1 MRESNRVRELRKDQS
16 LDELARIGNVAQFVS
31 YSPIGP
37 TPRQQFC
44 RVSGYEPNYAFG
56 SVRKGLTSLI
66 ENSPEGTIN
75 LRSFTPESPRS
86 RDFHYGLA
94 NVDEVQSLLERM
106 SAEGLFVIANETV
119 DVSDGGVS
127 GVIQGGIAEFAPDDT
142 PRCVEK
148 DGAASLPDGLARSL
162 IRIVY
167 GFEPETVAADRGRLE
182 FSIHPKPR
190 GWRKSHTLMWEY
202 ERTESAPARPA
213 MKWPNRF
220 SQHIGD
226 KTFGLLVAHA
236 IGLPV
241 PRTTCFARRVA
252 PFTFG
257 EETTSREVWTRTC
270 PREQEPGRYTTTKG
284 WIDPFKLLA
293 IEDPQGSAIPAVLCQ
308 AAISATHSG
317 AAIADANGD
326 LIVEG
331 IAGEGDHFML
341 GRKVSERIPA
351 SVTADVQAL
360 YEHAKAALGPVRF
373 EWVHDGARAW
383 IVQLH
388 KGATDSAA
396 STIVP
401 GEAERWEVFDVS
413 WGLEELRSLLH
424 RLPSD
429 VGVHIRG
436 EVGLTSHVADLLRK
450 HRRPARLTEGSSA

>member
-1 MRESNRVRELRKDQS
+1 MSLRKDQS

-31 YSPIGP
+31 YSPGGK
-37 TPRQQFC
+37 TPNQQFC
-44 RVSGYEPNYAFG
+44 RIAGYEPNHRFTR
-56 SVRKGLTSLI
+56 VRDGLYSLV
-66 ENSPEGTIN
+66 ERSPEGTIN

-86 RDFHYGLA
+86 RDFHYGLG
-94 NVDEVQSLLERM
+94 NVDEAESLLTRM

-127 GVIQGGIAEFAPDDT
+127 GVIQGGVAEFAPDDT

-148 DGAASLPDGLARSL
+148 EGTASMPSDLAKSI
-162 IRIVY
+162 IRMVF

-190 GWRKSHTLMWEY
+190 GWRRSHTLMWEY
-202 ERTESAPARPA
+202 EGTESAPAQPA

-241 PRTTCFARRVA
+241 PRTTCFSRRVA

-257 EETTSREVWTRTC
+257 QDTASREVWTRTC
-270 PREQEPGRYTTTKG
+270 PREQEPGRYTTVKG
-284 WIDPFKLLA
+284 WADPFKLLA
-293 IEDPQGSAIPAVLCQ
+293 IEDPQGTQIPAILCQ
-308 AAISATHSG
+308 AAVPATHSG
-317 AAIADANGD
+317 AAITDATGK
-326 LIVEG
+326 LVIEG
-331 IAGEGDHFML
+331 TAGEGDHFML
-341 GRKVSERIPA
+341 GRKMPERIPT
-351 SVTADVQAL
+351 SVMADVGAL
-360 YEHAKAALGPVRF
+360 YDLAKASLGPVRF
-373 EWVHDGARAW
+373 EWVHDGSRAW

-401 GEAERWEVFDVS
+401 GDARRWEVFQVS
-413 WGLEELRSLLH
+413 RGLEALRGFLDEL
-424 RLPSD
+424 PGD
-429 VGVHIRG
+429 VGVSIEG
-436 EVGLTSHVADLLRK
+436 EIGLTSHFADLLRK
-450 HRRPARLTEGSSA
+450 ARRPARIESAAAAGH

>member
-1 MRESNRVRELRKDQS
+1 MSLRKDRS

-31 YSPIGP
+31 YSPGG
-37 TPRQQFC
+37 TLPRQEFC
-44 RVSGYEPNYAFG
+44 RVAGYEPNHSFD
-56 SVRKGLTSLI
+56 SVRGGLVSLI
-66 ENSPEGTIN
+66 ERSPEGTIN
-75 LRSFTPESPRS
+75 LRSFTPDSPRS

-94 NVDEVQSLLERM
+94 NVDEAKSLLDKM

-119 DVSDGGVS
+119 DISDGGVS
-127 GVIQGGIAEFAPDDT
+127 GVIQGGVAEFAPDDT

-148 DGAASLPDGLARSL
+148 EGTASMPSDLARAV
-162 IRIVY
+162 IRIVF

-190 GWRKSHTLMWEY
+190 GWRRTHTLMWEY
-202 ERTESAPARPA
+202 EGTESAPARPA

-257 EETTSREVWTRTC
+257 QDTASREVWTRTC
-270 PREQEPGRYTTTKG
+270 PREQEPGRYTTVKG
-284 WIDPFKLLA
+284 WTDPFKLLA
-293 IEDPQGSAIPAVLCQ
+293 IEDPQGTAIPAVLCQ
-308 AAISATHSG
+308 AAIPATYSG
-317 AAIADANGD
+317 AAITDANGEVV
-326 LIVEG
+326 IEG
-331 IAGEGDHFML
+331 TAGEGDHFML
-341 GRKVSERIPA
+341 GRKVPEKIPA
-351 SVTADVQAL
+351 SIFADVRSL
-360 YEHAKAALGPVRF
+360 FEHARAALGPVRF
-373 EWVHDGARAW
+373 EWVHDGSRAW

-401 GEAERWEVFDVS
+401 GDASHWEVFEVS
-413 WGLEELRSLLH
+413 RGLEALRGFLDQ
-424 RLPSD
+424 LPGD
-429 VGVHIRG
+429 VGVRIEG
-436 EVGLTSHVADLLRK
+436 QIGLTSHIADLLRK
-450 HRRPARLTEGSSA
+450 ARRPARIDNSALAGR

>member
-1 MRESNRVRELRKDQS
+1 MSLRKDQS

-31 YSPIGP
+31 YSPGGK
-37 TPRQQFC
+37 TPNQQFC
-44 RVSGYEPNYAFG
+44 RIAGYEPNHRFTT
-56 SVRKGLTSLI
+56 VRDGLYSLV
-66 ENSPEGTIN
+66 ERSPEGTIN

-86 RDFHYGLA
+86 RDFHYGLG
-94 NVDEVQSLLERM
+94 NVDEAESLLTRM

-127 GVIQGGIAEFAPDDT
+127 GVIQGGVAEFAPDDT

-148 DGAASLPDGLARSL
+148 EGTASMPSDLAKSI
-162 IRIVY
+162 IRMVF

-190 GWRKSHTLMWEY
+190 GWRRSHTLMWEY
-202 ERTESAPARPA
+202 EGTESAPAQAA

-241 PRTTCFARRVA
+241 PRTTCFSRRVA

-257 EETTSREVWTRTC
+257 QDTASREVWTRTC
-270 PREQEPGRYTTTKG
+270 PREQEPGRYTTVKG
-284 WIDPFKLLA
+284 WADPFKLLA
-293 IEDPQGSAIPAVLCQ
+293 IEDPQGTQIPAILCQ
-308 AAISATHSG
+308 AAVPATHSG
-317 AAIADANGD
+317 AAITDATGK
-326 LIVEG
+326 LVIEG
-331 IAGEGDHFML
+331 TAGEGDHFML
-341 GRKVSERIPA
+341 GRKMPERIPT
-351 SVTADVQAL
+351 SVMADVGAL
-360 YEHAKAALGPVRF
+360 YDLAKASLGPVRF
-373 EWVHDGARAW
+373 EWVHDGSRAW

-401 GEAERWEVFDVS
+401 GDARRWEVFQVS
-413 WGLEELRSLLH
+413 RGLEALRGFLDEL
-424 RLPSD
+424 PGD
-429 VGVHIRG
+429 VGVSIEG
-436 EVGLTSHVADLLRK
+436 EIGLTSHFADLLRK
-450 HRRPARLTEGSSA
+450 ARRPARIESAAAAGH

>member
-1 MRESNRVRELRKDQS
+1 MSLRKDQS

-31 YSPIGP
+31 YSPGGK
-37 TPRQQFC
+37 TPNQQFC
-44 RVSGYEPNYAFG
+44 RIAGYEPNHRFTT
-56 SVRKGLTSLI
+56 VRDGLYSLV
-66 ENSPEGTIN
+66 ERSPEGTIN

-86 RDFHYGLA
+86 RDFHYGLG
-94 NVDEVQSLLERM
+94 NVDEAESLLTRM

-127 GVIQGGIAEFAPDDT
+127 GVIQGGVAEFAPDDT

-148 DGAASLPDGLARSL
+148 EGTASMPSDLAKSI
-162 IRIVY
+162 IRMVF

-190 GWRKSHTLMWEY
+190 GWRRSHTLMWEY
-202 ERTESAPARPA
+202 EGTESAPAQPA

-241 PRTTCFARRVA
+241 PRTTCFSRRVA

-257 EETTSREVWTRTC
+257 QDTASREVWTRTC
-270 PREQEPGRYTTTKG
+270 PREQEPGRYTTVKG
-284 WIDPFKLLA
+284 WADPFKLLA
-293 IEDPQGSAIPAVLCQ
+293 IEDPQGTQIPAILCQ
-308 AAISATHSG
+308 AAVPATHSG
-317 AAIADANGD
+317 AAITDATGK
-326 LIVEG
+326 LVIEG
-331 IAGEGDHFML
+331 TAGEGDHFML
-341 GRKVSERIPA
+341 GRKMPERIPT
-351 SVTADVQAL
+351 SVMADVGAL
-360 YEHAKAALGPVRF
+360 YDLAKASLGPVRF
-373 EWVHDGARAW
+373 EWVHDGSRAW

-401 GEAERWEVFDVS
+401 GDARRWEVFQVS
-413 WGLEELRSLLH
+413 RGLEALRGFLDEL
-424 RLPSD
+424 PGD
-429 VGVHIRG
+429 VGVSIEG
-436 EVGLTSHVADLLRK
+436 EIGLTSHFADLLRK
-450 HRRPARLTEGSSA
+450 ARRPARIESAAAAGH

>member
-1 MRESNRVRELRKDQS
+1 MSLRKDQS

-31 YSPIGP
+31 YSPGGKAP
-37 TPRQQFC
+37 NQQFC
-44 RVSGYEPNYAFG
+44 RIAGYEPNHRFETL
-56 SVRKGLTSLI
+56 RDGLCSLV
-66 ENSPEGTIN
+66 EHSPEGTIN

-94 NVDEVQSLLERM
+94 NVDEAESLLRKM

-127 GVIQGGIAEFAPDDT
+127 GVIQGGVAEFAPDDT

-148 DGAASLPDGLARSL
+148 EGTASMPSNLARSI
-162 IRIVY
+162 IRMVF

-190 GWRKSHTLMWEY
+190 GWRRSHTLMWEY
-202 ERTESAPARPA
+202 EGTESAPAQPA

-241 PRTTCFARRVA
+241 PRTTCFSRRVA

-257 EETTSREVWTRTC
+257 QDTASREVWTRTC
-270 PREQEPGRYTTTKG
+270 PKEQEPGRYTTVKG
-284 WIDPFKLLA
+284 WADPFKLLS
-293 IEDPQGSAIPAVLCQ
+293 IEDPQGTQIPAILCQ
-308 AAISATHSG
+308 AAVPATHSG
-317 AAIADANGD
+317 AAITDATGQ
-326 LIVEG
+326 LIIEG
-331 IAGEGDHFML
+331 TAGEGDHFML
-341 GRKVSERIPA
+341 GRKVPEKIPA
-351 SVTADVQAL
+351 SVTADVRAL
-360 YEHAKAALGPVRF
+360 YDLAKASLGPVRF
-373 EWVHDGARAW
+373 EWVHDGSRAW

-401 GEAERWEVFDVS
+401 GDARRWETFQVS
-413 WGLEELRSLLH
+413 RGLEALRGFLDG
-424 RLPSD
+424 LPGD
-429 VGVHIRG
+429 VGVSIEG
-436 EVGLTSHVADLLRK
+436 EIGLTSHFADLLRK
-450 HRRPARLTEGSSA
+450 ARRPARIKSAAAAGH

>member
-1 MRESNRVRELRKDQS
+1 MSLRKDQS

-31 YSPIGP
+31 YSPGGK
-37 TPRQQFC
+37 TPNQQFC
-44 RVSGYEPNYAFG
+44 RIAGYEPNHRFAT
-56 SVRKGLTSLI
+56 VRDGLYSLV
-66 ENSPEGTIN
+66 EHSPEGTIN

-86 RDFHYGLA
+86 RDFHYGLG
-94 NVDEVQSLLERM
+94 NVDEAESLLTRM

-127 GVIQGGIAEFAPDDT
+127 GVIQGGVAEFAPDDT

-148 DGAASLPDGLARSL
+148 EGTASMPSDLARSI
-162 IRIVY
+162 IRMVF

-190 GWRKSHTLMWEY
+190 GWRRSHTLMWEY
-202 ERTESAPARPA
+202 EGTESAPAQPA

-241 PRTTCFARRVA
+241 PRTTCFSRRVA

-257 EETTSREVWTRTC
+257 QDTASREVWTRTC
-270 PREQEPGRYTTTKG
+270 PREQEPGRYTTVKG
-284 WIDPFKLLA
+284 WADPFKLLA
-293 IEDPQGSAIPAVLCQ
+293 IEDPQGTQIPAILCQ
-308 AAISATHSG
+308 AAVPATHSG
-317 AAIADANGD
+317 AAITDATGK
-326 LIVEG
+326 LVIEG
-331 IAGEGDHFML
+331 TAGEGDHFML
-341 GRKVSERIPA
+341 GRKVPERIPT
-351 SVTADVQAL
+351 SVMADVGAL
-360 YEHAKAALGPVRF
+360 YDLAKASLGPVRF
-373 EWVHDGARAW
+373 EWVHDGSRAW

-401 GEAERWEVFDVS
+401 GDARRWEVFQVS
-413 WGLEELRSLLH
+413 RGLEALRGFLDG
-424 RLPSD
+424 LPGD
-429 VGVHIRG
+429 VGVSIEG
-436 EVGLTSHVADLLRK
+436 EIGLTSHFADLLRK
-450 HRRPARLTEGSSA
+450 ARRPARIESAAAAGH

>member
-1 MRESNRVRELRKDQS
+1 MSIRKDKS

-31 YSPIGP
+31 YSPDSRNP
-37 TPRQQFC
+37 HQQFC
-44 RVSGYEPNYAFG
+44 RVAGFEPNHPFD
-56 SVRKGLTSLI
+56 SVRAGLSSLI
-66 ENSPEGTIN
+66 EHSPEGTIN

-94 NVDEVQSLLERM
+94 NVDEAQALLERM

-127 GVIQGGIAEFAPDDT
+127 GVIQGGVAEFAPDDT

-148 DGAASLPDGLARSL
+148 EGTASLPADLARSL

-202 ERTESAPARPA
+202 EGTESTPARPA

-226 KTFGLLVAHA
+226 KTFGLLIAHA
-236 IGLPV
+236 IGLSV

-252 PFTFG
+252 PFVFG
-257 EETTSREVWTRTC
+257 QETTSREVWTRTC
-270 PREQEPGRYTTTKG
+270 PREQEPGRYTTVKG
-284 WIDPFKLLA
+284 WIDPFKLMM
-293 IEDPQGSAIPAVLCQ
+293 IEDPQGTAIPAVLCQ
-308 AAISATHSG
+308 SAVSAVYSG
-317 AAIADANGD
+317 AAITDANGE
-326 LIVEG
+326 LVVEG
-331 IAGEGDHFML
+331 TAGEGDHFML
-341 GRKVSERIPA
+341 GRKNPEKIPA
-351 SVTADVQAL
+351 AILSDVRAL

-373 EWVHDGARAW
+373 EWVHDGSRAW
-383 IVQLH
+383 LVQLH

-401 GEAERWEVFDVS
+401 GDARHWEVFQVS
-413 WGLEELRSLLH
+413 RGLEALRGFLEH
-424 RLPSD
+424 LPGD
-429 VGVHIRG
+429 VGVRIEG
-436 EVGLTSHVADLLRK
+436 EIGLTSHIADLLRK
-450 HRRPARLTEGSSA
+450 ARRPARIESAVAGH

>member
-1 MRESNRVRELRKDQS
+1 MSLRKDQS

-31 YSPIGP
+31 YSPGGK
-37 TPRQQFC
+37 TPNQQFC
-44 RVSGYEPNYAFG
+44 RIAGYEPNHRFTT
-56 SVRKGLTSLI
+56 VRDGLYSLV
-66 ENSPEGTIN
+66 EHSPEGTIN

-86 RDFHYGLA
+86 RDFHYGLG
-94 NVDEVQSLLERM
+94 NVDEAESLLTRM

-127 GVIQGGIAEFAPDDT
+127 GVIQGGVAEFAPDDT

-148 DGAASLPDGLARSL
+148 EGTASMPSDLAKSI
-162 IRIVY
+162 IRMVF

-190 GWRKSHTLMWEY
+190 GWRRSHTLMWEY
-202 ERTESAPARPA
+202 EGTESAPAQPA

-241 PRTTCFARRVA
+241 PRTTCFSRRVA

-257 EETTSREVWTRTC
+257 QDTASREVWTRTC
-270 PREQEPGRYTTTKG
+270 PRDQEPGRYTTVKG
-284 WIDPFKLLA
+284 WADPFKLLA
-293 IEDPQGSAIPAVLCQ
+293 IEDPQGTQIPAILCQ
-308 AAISATHSG
+308 AAVPATHSG
-317 AAIADANGD
+317 AAITDATGK
-326 LIVEG
+326 LVIEG
-331 IAGEGDHFML
+331 TAGEGDHFML
-341 GRKVSERIPA
+341 GRKMPERIPT
-351 SVTADVQAL
+351 SVMADVGTL
-360 YEHAKAALGPVRF
+360 YDLAKASLGPVRF
-373 EWVHDGARAW
+373 EWVHDGSRAW

-401 GEAERWEVFDVS
+401 GDARRWEVFQVS
-413 WGLEELRSLLH
+413 RGLEALRGFLDG
-424 RLPSD
+424 LPGD
-429 VGVHIRG
+429 VGVSIEG
-436 EVGLTSHVADLLRK
+436 EIGLTSHFADLLRK
-450 HRRPARLTEGSSA
+450 ARRPARIESAAAAAGH

>member
-1 MRESNRVRELRKDQS
+1 MSLRKDQS

-31 YSPIGP
+31 YSPGGE
-37 TPRQQFC
+37 TPDQQFC
-44 RVSGYEPNYAFG
+44 RIAGYEPNHPFAT
-56 SVRKGLTSLI
+56 VRDGLYSLV
-66 ENSPEGTIN
+66 EHSPEGTIN

-86 RDFHYGLA
+86 RDFHYGLG
-94 NVDEVQSLLERM
+94 NVDEAESLLRKM

-127 GVIQGGIAEFAPDDT
+127 GVIQGGVAEFAPDDT

-148 DGAASLPDGLARSL
+148 EGTASMPSDLARSI
-162 IRIVY
+162 IRMVF

-190 GWRKSHTLMWEY
+190 GWRRSHTLMWEY
-202 ERTESAPARPA
+202 EGTESAPAQPA

-241 PRTTCFARRVA
+241 PRTTCFSRRVA

-257 EETTSREVWTRTC
+257 QDTASREVWTRTC
-270 PREQEPGRYTTTKG
+270 PREQEPGRYTTVKG
-284 WIDPFKLLA
+284 WADPFKLLA
-293 IEDPQGSAIPAVLCQ
+293 IEDSQGTQIPAVLCQ
-308 AAISATHSG
+308 AAVPATHSG
-317 AAIADANGD
+317 AAITDATGK
-326 LIVEG
+326 LVIEG
-331 IAGEGDHFML
+331 TAGEGDHFML
-341 GRKVSERIPA
+341 GRKMPERIPT
-351 SVTADVQAL
+351 SVMADVGAL
-360 YEHAKAALGPVRF
+360 YDLAKASLGPVRF
-373 EWVHDGARAW
+373 EWVHDGSRAW

-401 GEAERWEVFDVS
+401 GDARRWEVFQVS
-413 WGLEELRSLLH
+413 RGLEALRGFLDG
-424 RLPSD
+424 LPRD
-429 VGVHIRG
+429 VGVSIEG
-436 EVGLTSHVADLLRK
+436 EIGLTSHFADLLRK
-450 HRRPARLTEGSSA
+450 ARRPARIESAAAAGP